1 MKPRTVLMTGCT
13 SGIGRATAL
22 HLAAQGHRVFA
33 TGRNLK
39 ALEEL
44 AREAKGTLHPIELD
58 VTSSASV
65 ETARAMVEQ
74 RTQGAGIDVLINNA
88 GFSLVCPVELLEDAA
103 LQRVFDTNVFGLVR
117 VTRAFVP
124 AMRARRSG
132 LIINMSCITGRI
144 TYPFEGAYTASK
156 HAVESISDA
165 LRLELAPFG
174 IGVTIM
180 EPGAV
185 STSFE
190 ANSSRTSGFSEQQQ
204 RDYASM
210 VEAAW
215 QSRSEA
221 FGMVPGPA
229 FVAAAIGRVV
239 AARRPPIRV
248 VTPVSTSLLLRF
260 LLSLPTRWR
269 DAVVARIF
277 GGLKAPPAASSPSTG
292 RALP

>member
-1 MKPRTVLMTGCT
+1 MSPRTVLITGCT
-13 SGIGRATAL
+13 TGIGRATAL

-39 ALEEL
+39 PLEEL

-74 RTQGAGIDVLINNA
+74 QTQGVGIDVLINNA
-88 GFSLVCPVELLEDAA
+88 GFSLVCPIELLDDAA
-103 LQRVFDTNVFGLVR
+103 LRSVFETNVFGLVR

-174 IGVTIM
+174 IQVTIL

-190 ANSSRTSGFSEQQQ
+190 ENSAKTRELSGRQH
-204 RDYASM
+204 DYTSM

-215 QSRSEA
+215 ESRSEA
-221 FGMVPGPA
+221 FRMVPGPA
-229 FVAAAIGRVV
+229 FVAAAIGRIV
-239 AARRPPIRV
+239 AAKRPPIRV
-248 VTPVSTSLLLRF
+248 VTPISTSLMLRI
-260 LLSLPTRWR
+260 LLSLPARWR
-269 DAVVARIF
+269 DAVVAKIF
-277 GGLKAPPAASSPSTG
+277 GGLKAPPVASSPSPG

>member
-1 MKPRTVLMTGCT
+1 MKPRTVLITGCT

-33 TGRNLK
+33 TGRTLK
-39 ALEEL
+39 TLEEL

-65 ETARAMVEQ
+65 ETARALVEQ
-74 RTQGAGIDVLINNA
+74 QTQGAGIDVLINNA
-88 GFSLVCPVELLEDAA
+88 GYSLVCPIELLEDEA
-103 LQRVFDTNVFGLVR
+103 LRSVFETNVFGLVR
-117 VTRAFVP
+117 VTRAFLP
-124 AMRARRSG
+124 SMRARRSG

-174 IGVTIM
+174 IGVTLL

-190 ANSSRTSGFSEQQQ
+190 ANSSRPLAPSGQP
-204 RDYASM
+204 DYARM
-210 VEAAW
+210 AEAAW

-221 FGMVPGPA
+221 FRMVPGPA
-229 FVAAAIGRVV
+229 FVAVAIGRVV

-248 VTPVSTSLLLRF
+248 VTPFSTSLMLRILLAM
-260 LLSLPTRWR
+260 PDRWR
-269 DAVVARIF
+269 DAVVAKIF
-277 GGLKAPPAASSPSTG
+277 GG
-292 RALP
+292 

>member
-44 AREAKGTLHPIELD
+44 AREAKGALHPIELD

-65 ETARAMVEQ
+65 ETARALVEQ
-74 RTQGAGIDVLINNA
+74 QTQGAGIDVLINNA
-88 GFSLVCPVELLEDAA
+88 GFSLVCPIELVDDAA
-103 LQRVFDTNVFGLVR
+103 LRSVFETNVFGLVR

-144 TYPFEGAYTASK
+144 TFPFEGVYTASK
-156 HAVESISDA
+156 HALESISDA

-174 IGVTIM
+174 IRVTIL

-190 ANSSRTSGFSEQQQ
+190 ATSSKTLELSGQQ

-210 VEAAW
+210 MEAAG

-221 FGMVPGPA
+221 FQMVPGPA
-229 FVAAAIGRVV
+229 FVAAAIGRIV

-248 VTPVSTSLLLRF
+248 VTPLSTSFLLRV
-260 LLSLPTRWR
+260 LLSLPDRWR
-269 DAVVARIF
+269 DAVVAKIF
-277 GGLKAPPAASSPSTG
+277 GGLKAPPAASPPG
-292 RALP
+292 QA